1 MDKISLVWSFIR
13 ENDKINISLV
23 IIWLSIFFKNIFDV
37 FIKDKILLSIS
48 LLRLKCF
55 FLFNNSNIFEL
66 KLSTFEV
73 KILNISLKYISE
85 YSNVIYNIWNDV
97 AFVSNLLTRL
107 NAELKIIFDLSE
119 SSLIKLSILKTYFQI
134 IYVYMC

>member
-23 IIWLSIFFKNIFDV
+23 IIWLSSFFKNIFDV

-85 YSNVIYNIWNDV
+85 SSNVIYDIWNDV

-119 SSLIKLSILKTYFQI
+119 SSLIKLSILKTYF
-134 IYVYMC
+134 